1 MPLIMPGDYRVPAP
15 DSANGFP
22 LPAEAS
28 GSVTVADA
36 A

>member
-1 MPLIMPGDYRVPAP
+1 MPLIMPGDYRVPPP

-22 LPAEAS
+22 LPAGSS
-28 GSVTVADA
+28 GPFTVADA